1 MMSYPIA
8 LPECRKI
15 IMLFHARQIGLLI
28 TLFIVAGFASS
39 ETLVL
44 NNSTDPPLT
53 SEHGTGFLDRLAQE
67 AFRRAG
73 LELKLVKLPAERALR
88 NANSGIEDGD
98 LNRIAGIENTYTN
111 LVRVPEKS
119 MDMEFTAFT
128 RQTSTSTVDWQQLS
142 NYRVGI
148 IKGWKILELN
158 LQNPRI
164 IIQVTDSSL

>member
-1 MMSYPIA
+1 
-8 LPECRKI
+8 
-15 IMLFHARQIGLLI
+15 
-28 TLFIVAGFASS
+28 
-39 ETLVL
+39 
-44 NNSTDPPLT
+44 
-53 SEHGTGFLDRLAQE
+53 LAQE

>member
-128 RQTSTSTVDWQQLS
+128 RQTSTSTVD
-142 NYRVGI
+142 
-148 IKGWKILELN
+148 
-158 LQNPRI
+158 
-164 IIQVTDSSL
+164 